1 MSAVPAVALPE
12 PSCLQLVDLNWQPI
26 IGRDQRPIGV
36 RLNIVRGAAAGDVP
50 AVELLAGVLNGFVAA
65 DDVAFPHGL
74 VLLAA
79 QGLPLDASLANWRPP
94 RNVMLEV
101 AADSL
106 ADAQQLQVAA
116 DLQRHGVRLV
126 LNAAMAMPPSRLP
139 LRFQYVVQ
147 PATTTTDPVA
157 GSGVLA
163 TGAGSRDA
171 VQAAFVR
178 GAHAMIGWPL
188 EEPVPEAPGTLQ
200 PAQKTV
206 LELIRLLRADADAKV
221 LERAFDAD
229 PVLAYLLLTLANSP
243 AFRRGHP
250 ISSIAQAITLL
261 GYRRL
266 QKWLVLLL
274 VIASKGSR
282 ALPQI
287 YVAVARGF
295 FMENLAEARRD
306 LTLRDD
312 CFVAG
317 AFSLLGRITGI
328 ELEQLLEEVQL
339 PPTIVQAVLHGEG
352 PAGQLLALAR
362 ALEGGQARPAMS
374 EAGVVNTSLL
384 RALAG
389 ADALQNLV

>member
-12 PSCLQLVDLNWQPI
+12 QDCLHLLEVNWQPI

-36 RLNIVRGAAAGDVP
+36 RLNIVPAAAGAVP
-50 AVELLAGVLNGFVAA
+50 AADLLASVLNGFVA
-65 DDVAFPHGL
+65 DDVGFPHGL

-79 QGLPLDASLANWRPP
+79 QGVPLDASLANWRPP

-101 AADSL
+101 AAESL
-106 ADAQQLQVAA
+106 ADAQQLQATT

-126 LNAAMAMPPSRLP
+126 LNAHTTRPPSRLP

-147 PATTTTDPVA
+147 PATAATDALA
-157 GSGVLA
+157 GSGVLV
-163 TGAGSRDA
+163 TGANSREA
-171 VQAAFVR
+171 VQAAFGS
-178 GAHAMIGWPL
+178 GAHAIIGWPL
-188 EEPVPEAPGTLQ
+188 DEPPPEAPGTLQ
-200 PAQKTV
+200 PAQKAV
-206 LELIRLLRADADAKV
+206 LELIRLLQADADAQV

-250 ISSIAQAITLL
+250 ISSVTQAITLL

-274 VIASKGSR
+274 VIASKSSR

-287 YVAVARGF
+287 HVAVARGF
-295 FMENLAEARRD
+295 FMENLAEARRE
-306 LTLRDD
+306 LALRDD
-312 CFVAG
+312 CFVTG

-328 ELEQLLEEVQL
+328 ELEQLLDDVNL
-339 PPTIVQAVLHGEG
+339 PPAIARAVLHGEG
-352 PAGQLLALAR
+352 PAGALLTLAR
-362 ALEGGQARPAMS
+362 ALEAEQPRPATG
-374 EAGVVNTSLL
+374 EAGAASALL
-384 RALAG
+384 RALAA